1 MAKTQTS
8 TQIRN
13 LYCDQSYLN
22 ISFYNL
28 NLSLK
33 FAPFK
38 QKSANGMNQYDSANA
53 ITTSIDY
60 AAAYA
65 LYSIAGNI
73 LNNVNDTSAVST
85 NIPINGGNLLFERK
99 MENNSMETYLTVNKE
114 GKTLSFKFAKLS
126 YTKNGS
132 QSYIDTG
139 LGIFHQTLSGYLT
152 GINADRHLDKLT
164 EDYVKSLGGND
175 ANNQNSSG
183 GFNTGSQYKGN
194 GNWKGNNRNNNW
206 KNNGNKNWNN
216 GNNQNNSWQ
225 PKQQNYSE
233 LNIQD

>member
-99 MENNSMETYLTVNKE
+99 MENNSMETYLTVNK
-114 GKTLSFKFAKLS
+114 LS
-126 YTKNGS
+126 
-132 QSYIDTG
+132 
-139 LGIFHQTLSGYLT
+139 
-152 GINADRHLDKLT
+152 DR
-164 EDYVKSLGGND
+164 N
-175 ANNQNSSG
+175 
-183 GFNTGSQYKGN
+183 
-194 GNWKGNNRNNNW
+194 
-206 KNNGNKNWNN
+206 
-216 GNNQNNSWQ
+216 
-225 PKQQNYSE
+225 
-233 LNIQD
+233 

>member
-38 QKSANGMNQYDSANA
+38 QKSANGMNQYDTANA

-60 AAAYA
+60 EAAYA
-65 LYSIAGNI
+65 LYDIAGKI
-73 LNNVNDTSAVST
+73 LHQSDTSNISAV
-85 NIPINGGNLLFERK
+85 IPINGGNLLFERK
-99 MENNSMETYLTVNKE
+99 MENNAMESYLTVNKE
-114 GKTLSFKFAKLS
+114 GKTLSFKFAKLA
-126 YTKNGS
+126 YTKNGT
-132 QSYIDTG
+132 QSYIDAG
-139 LGIFHQTLSGYLT
+139 LGTFRQTLAGYLS

-164 EDYVKSLGGND
+164 EDYVKSINGNND
-175 ANNQNSSG
+175 ANKQNTSG
-183 GFNTGSQYKGN
+183 GFNTGSQYKANN
-194 GNWKGNNRNNNW
+194 GWKNGGGNRNNNW
-206 KNNGNKNWNN
+206 KNNKNWNA
-216 GNNQNNSWQ
+216 NNQNNSWQ

-233 LNIQD
+233 LQIQD